1 MQSWD
6 LLEEIFS
13 SSTGNFNKKV
23 HVYAGTYVR
32 ACVFFMQ
39 MYEWIAAY

>member
-6 LLEEIFS
+6 LLEETFS

-23 HVYAGTYVR
+23 HACVG